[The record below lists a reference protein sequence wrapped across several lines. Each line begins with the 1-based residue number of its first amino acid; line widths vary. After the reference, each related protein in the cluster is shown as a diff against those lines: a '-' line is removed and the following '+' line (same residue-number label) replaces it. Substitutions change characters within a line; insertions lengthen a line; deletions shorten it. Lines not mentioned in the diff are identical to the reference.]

1 MLTATDYTIIISP
14 LLAYA
19 GFNTYQI
26 KKDKKD
32 ENKTDVPADGAVAA

>member
-1 MLTATDYTIIISP
+1 MIVIAP

-19 GFNTYQI
+19 GFNTIQI

-32 ENKTDVPADGAVAA
+32 EQVVTPSADGAIAQ

>member
-1 MLTATDYTIIISP
+1 MIIITP

-19 GFNTYQI
+19 GFNTLQI

-32 ENKTDVPADGAVAA
+32 EEIIPSASNGTVTG